1 MLIQDEFT
9 NLRTEWI
16 IGVPDVKRLGKFSE
30 MGKYGIALTPNVN
43 DTTGHFT
50 THAQKADTPLVSRI
64 IDA

>member
-16 IGVPDVKRLGKFSE
+16 IGVPDVKRSGKFSE

-43 DTTGHFT
+43 DTSGHFT
-50 THAQKADTPLVSRI
+50 THA
-64 IDA
+64 